1 MWRQC
6 IKIQNLLFS
15 FTYITTFLQ
24 QYVVLFTSALYTYNQ
39 EYIYGE
45 SIMNVAATAD
55 DYDGSKS
62 AYLKIALKVET
73 YLIKVEIRSS
83 RLSEGRF
90 YVERL

>member
-1 MWRQC
+1 
-6 IKIQNLLFS
+6 
-15 FTYITTFLQ
+15 
-24 QYVVLFTSALYTYNQ
+24 
-39 EYIYGE
+39 
-45 SIMNVAATAD
+45 MNVVATAD

-73 YLIKVEIRSS
+73 YLKKVEIRSS